1 MDTLLQRTKRFVSWH
16 RRIIAALLVGV
27 AAAVVFTQLR
37 PSDADLTDVAVL
49 ATAREQG
56 DRLTTADVHIIR
68 VPRRHLP
75 TEYLDTPE
83 KAIGRTIGVG
93 LSPGTVLQHGLLNP
107 TPTVGEGRSLT
118 PIQLSD
124 PSLAEILSPGMSVT
138 LVLSETS
145 EIVASHARITA
156 LSTQDGGGT
165 FQLGSA
171 HRPLILLDV
180 AAESAP
186 LVSALGQTGQLSVII
201 DT

>member
-83 KAIGRTIGVG
+83 EAIGRTIGVG

-145 EIVASHARITA
+145 EIVASHSPLAPWVALAFDGSVSAAAEAARVLEAVDLVHTP
-156 LSTQDGGGT
+156 
-165 FQLGSA
+165 QLGT
-171 HRPLILLDV
+171 PKGLD
-180 AAESAP
+180 
-186 LVSALGQTGQLSVII
+186 
-201 DT
+201 